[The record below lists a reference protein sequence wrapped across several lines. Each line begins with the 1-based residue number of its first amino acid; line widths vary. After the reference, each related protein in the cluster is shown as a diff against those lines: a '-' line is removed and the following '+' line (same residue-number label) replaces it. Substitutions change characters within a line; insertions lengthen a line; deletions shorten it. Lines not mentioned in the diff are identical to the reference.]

1 MEGPSARG
9 VYSQGPLSDTE
20 KEHTSIRAGCLLD
33 HNLATRYRLLWSWV
47 QRCSVNCW
55 MLSVWSIYSKMVITL
70 SLISYVFVLQTAR
83 NKMKRPFDTQVLLIT
98 IAHFW
103 LFEFNVQVGVVLLW
117 KKDLMNSPFELDTII
132 HERFDPRTI
141 QISSTRPFIQY
152 RLDATLLT
160 RWFDSSLH
168 VHSRL
173 CLRSIDSNLL
183 TPRLDSSLTLIRLF
197 SSHRFDSSFT
207 SIRIF
212 SSHRFDCF
220 SHHQHIRSSSP
231 SSSSTSSSKTS
242 FDLHPFQQQHH
253 SLHNYNHTNHITLSR
268 QIASVSNPN
277 PPHINPTPKHH
288 SAKKKGSLGRRQER
302 LHHRRRPR
310 RAQNDNLQSNR
321 PGCSGCMA

>member
-1 MEGPSARG
+1 
-9 VYSQGPLSDTE
+9 
-20 KEHTSIRAGCLLD
+20 
-33 HNLATRYRLLWSWV
+33 
-47 QRCSVNCW
+47 
-55 MLSVWSIYSKMVITL
+55 
-70 SLISYVFVLQTAR
+70 
-83 NKMKRPFDTQVLLIT
+83 
-98 IAHFW
+98 
-103 LFEFNVQVGVVLLW
+103 
-117 KKDLMNSPFELDTII
+117 MNSPFELDTII

-141 QISSTRPFIQY
+141 QISSTRLFIQY

-207 SIRIF
+207 SIRLF

-253 SLHNYNHTNHITLSR
+253 SLHNHNHITLSR

-288 SAKKKGSLGRRQER
+288 SAKKKMVRWDADKNAYITGAVLAELKMTISNQIVQAVLDAWRKLIFPCCFCFEFNCDPFACLIFCIVFLMFGFGLSCTSFSTCLVFPCAGASLLLGFYGFDFEVFVSAFLFPR
-302 LHHRRRPR
+302 LRFYHCLYLWFLITLHLLSSTSSILLFPSILPFLSLILPFPPKTHHP
-310 RAQNDNLQSNR
+310 
-321 PGCSGCMA
+321 